1 MFGASAASCTVSS
14 YHVATVSRTVVNM
27 VNKVSQN
34 IDLNTVSSHRA
45 SLVERRHACLASG
58 VSTSQAS
65 LLLDFPVSL

>member
-14 YHVATVSRTVVNM
+14 YHVATVSRTVVYM

-34 IDLNTVSSHRA
+34 IDLNTVSSHHA

-58 VSTSQAS
+58 VFASQAS
-65 LLLDFPVSL
+65 LLLDFPVSI

>member
-14 YHVATVSRTVVNM
+14 YHVSTSRTVVNM

-34 IDLNTVSSHRA
+34 IDLNTVSSHHA